1 MYNEELLR
9 RHFSRSVMTNK
20 ACHCKNS
27 VSMFLG
33 NSELMN
39 HIIELLWKYLMLS
52 ITNMI
57 KLHFLKSFEMK
68 PRICFLNLNEWHD
81 EKEWYNFLRLR
92 KRWESPKKVEKISL
106 KKIKT
111 TRTQLSGIYHN
122 VFYCFSNNW
131 ENPWMWNDK

>member
-1 MYNEELLR
+1 MLR

-20 ACHCKNS
+20 ACHCKSS

-33 NSELMN
+33 NSDLMN

-68 PRICFLNLNEWHD
+68 PRICFLNLNELQD

-92 KRWESPKKVEKISL
+92 KRLESPKMVEKISL

-111 TRTQLSGIYHN
+111 TWRQLSGIHRN
-122 VFYCFSNNW
+122 VSTFFIFEQNLGLHIQCL
-131 ENPWMWNDK
+131 KIL